1 MLRQLPKAGLRIT
14 QRFTG
19 RHNHKQLFNLM
30 EITMQTILV
39 TGSKG
44 LVGKKLCAQLR
55 AHNIEVIELDLVGN
69 SLEYGD
75 VTNSYE
81 VIARLENV
89 TGIIHL
95 AAVSR
100 VVWGEKDPEKCW
112 NVNVNGTANVLNAAL
127 ESPHKPW
134 VLSVSSR
141 EVYGNVLTPVV
152 ESAPYNPA
160 SVYGKTKVEGEKL
173 TLAAREKGLVTG
185 IVRLSNVYGSADDH
199 FDRVIPAFVKAAID
213 NTPLCV
219 ESGSSQYDF
228 THVSDAVNGIH
239 QYAELLNTGVNAP
252 ILHFLTNTS
261 TSLDALALKTI
272 ATLNSTSTIVSG
284 TPRTYGA
291 GKFLGSNQNAR
302 VVLNWEPKIDLEQ
315 GIKMLGQEFYKIEI
329 IALENSILT
338 TA

>member
-1 MLRQLPKAGLRIT
+1 VK
-14 QRFTG
+14 
-19 RHNHKQLFNLM
+19 K
-30 EITMQTILV
+30 ILV

-55 AHNIEVIELDLVGN
+55 AQKIEVIELDLVGN
-69 SLEYGD
+69 GLEHGD
-75 VTNSYE
+75 VTNSYD

-100 VVWGEKDPEKCW
+100 VVWGEQDPKKCW
-112 NVNVNGTANVLNAAL
+112 NVNVNGTANVMNAAL
-127 ESPHKPW
+127 ESPLKPW
-134 VLSVSSR
+134 VLFVSSR

-160 SVYGKTKVEGEKL
+160 SVYGKTKVESEKL
-173 TLAAREKGLVTG
+173 ALAAREKGLITG
-185 IVRLSNVYGSADDH
+185 VVRLSNVYGSADDH
-199 FDRVIPAFVKAAID
+199 FDRVIPAFVRAAID

-239 QYAELLNTGVNAP
+239 QYAELLDTRVNAP

-272 ATLNSTSTIVSG
+272 AALNSTSFIVGG

-302 VVLNWEPKIDLEQ
+302 AVLNWEPKIELEQ
-315 GIKMLGQEFYKIEI
+315 GIKMLAQEFY
-329 IALENSILT
+329 ATENIVKKNNIFA